1 MDIGLLEHRRRIAR
15 LKSTESADV
24 LVIGAGPAGA
34 AAARLLAA
42 WGHKVLVIDRPGSDA
57 GRLAESIPPSAN
69 KVLRAID
76 ALDAVSGAGFL
87 PWRGNTVW
95 WADEPARVE
104 TFPGDAAGYQV
115 VREAFDQQLR
125 SLAMASGA
133 QIRDGRVREAHSGT
147 APFVIVEGTS
157 GPERLTA
164 RFLIDASGRAG
175 VIARQGLR
183 ERQATPH
190 TIAVTA
196 VWRRTGHWPASDD
209 SHTLVASYADG
220 WAWSVATAP
229 GERHFSVMVDPSR
242 TALTRG
248 APSRD
253 VYLAE
258 LRKVQPFAPL
268 LDGATLVDGPWG
280 ADASVYAASR
290 YAGEGFLLAGDAAS
304 AIDPLSSF
312 GVKKALAS
320 GWLGAV
326 AANTALRNPLM
337 AGEALEFF
345 NRREHALF
353 ASAQRQASAF
363 ATDAAAGSGHP
374 FWLARAE
381 AAGTDGVDLEP
392 DVTALAADPAVVAAF
407 ADLRTRESL
416 KVAIG
421 ADVRFSPRPVVR
433 GNQIETEDHLVLP
446 DWPDAVRFLRN
457 VDLVELVR
465 LAPSCHDVG
474 DMYELARRSTPDI
487 TLPDFLGALA
497 VLVAKGSLRHE

>member
-1 MDIGLLEHRRRIAR
+1 MSATSEL
-15 LKSTESADV
+15 TADV
-24 LVIGAGPAGA
+24 VVVGAGPAGA

-42 WGHKVLVIDRPGSDA
+42 WGHRVLLIHRPGGDSS
-57 GRLAESIPPSAN
+57 RLAESIPPSSD
-69 KVLRAID
+69 KLLRAIG
-76 ALDAVSGAGFL
+76 ALPAIGAAGFQ

-95 WADEPARVE
+95 WAGDRARVE
-104 TFPGDAAGYQV
+104 TFPDGAAGYQV

-125 SLAMASGA
+125 DLAMASGA
-133 QIRDGRVREAHSGT
+133 AMRDARVREAHAGAT
-147 APFVIVEGTS
+147 PFVIVEGTS

-183 ERQATPH
+183 ERRTTPH

-196 VWRRTGHWPASDD
+196 VWQRSGSWPDSDD
-209 SHTLVASYADG
+209 AHTLVASYGDG
-220 WAWSVATAP
+220 WAWSVAPAS

-248 APSRD
+248 APSRE

-258 LRKVQPFAPL
+258 LGKVRPFVPL
-268 LDGATLVDGPWG
+268 LAGATLADGPWG

-326 AANTALRNPLM
+326 AANTVLRNRDM
-337 AGEALEFF
+337 AGAALEFF
-345 NRREHALF
+345 NRREQALF

-363 ATDAAAGSGHP
+363 ATDAAARSGHP

-381 AAGTDGVDLEP
+381 AVGAEGVEPEP
-392 DVTALAADPAVVAAF
+392 DVTALAADPAVLAAF
-407 ADLRTRESL
+407 ADLRVRETL
-416 KVAIG
+416 NVG
-421 ADVRFSPRPVVR
+421 TGPDVRFAPRPVVR
-433 GNQIETEDHLVLP
+433 GNQIEMEEQLLLP
-446 DWPDAVRFLRN
+446 AWPNGLRFLRN

-465 LAPSCHDVG
+465 LAPSCHDAG
-474 DMYELARRSTPDI
+474 EMYETARRSTPDI

-497 VLVAKGSLRHE
+497 VLLATGAVRHL